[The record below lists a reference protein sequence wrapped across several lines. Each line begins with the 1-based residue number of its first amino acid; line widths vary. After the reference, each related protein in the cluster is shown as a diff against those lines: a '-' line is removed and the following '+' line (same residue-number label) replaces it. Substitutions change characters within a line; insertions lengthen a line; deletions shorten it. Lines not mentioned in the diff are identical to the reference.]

1 MEKNNEFEKEILQR
15 LVAIETKLDDFKDVS
30 KLTHM
35 HDTKISVIDQ
45 TIENIN
51 QKVAMN
57 EQEIKEFQ
65 EKPRQKWDNLIATIL
80 SGITT
85 IIINFIFIKINLAG

>member
-30 KLTHM
+30 NLTHI
-35 HDTKISVIDQ
+35 HDTRISVIDR
-45 TIENIN
+45 TVENIN

-65 EKPRQKWDNLIATIL
+65 EKPRQKWDNFIATIL

-85 IIINFIFIKINLAG
+85 IIINFIFIKINLAR